1 MAGAVALFS
10 VIGTWF
16 ILKLV
21 DAVVGLR
28 VSSEEEQVGL
38 DLSQHNEQAY
48 SHE

>member
-1 MAGAVALFS
+1 VA
-10 VIGTWF
+10 GTWV
-16 ILKLV
+16 ILKVV
-21 DAVVGLR
+21 DAALGLR